1 MFSKPIGFIYRAISI
16 VYEEMSRA
24 GRPRPYGRTCLFHYD
39 GACKGGSRTAPT
51 NDTTFKFDNN

>member
-1 MFSKPIGFIYRAISI
+1 MTGSAVG
-16 VYEEMSRA
+16 A

-51 NDTTFKFDNN
+51 NDATFTSDKH